1 MMKFVAGIRAFFLKK
16 DGGKEVID
24 KKKLWG
30 VVVATVGIGVFT
42 IIFSE
47 AGGDSSV
54 VVNATEPIKAGSF
67 ETAQASLPISQKV
80 SRLLQA
86 SEQRVL
92 VSKPRQAKPAPKRTL
107 KIQYKAPQ
115 VIKRKGVDSFTNKLP
130 IGANLIGKLLTAVDT
145 RESEQLYKVLLPYG
159 GKGKHGEGIPKNSI
173 LFGTINYPNKG
184 RKVFMQFSKALL
196 PDGKEVEL
204 KAQALS
210 AKDYSPGLVGKLH
223 SGAVARVASTLGLT
237 MVSAFTD
244 TLTEKQVLGS
254 EGQITPK
261 ATTKNALYQ
270 GIAKASEVEAQRQMA
285 ELGNV
290 QEYVTIPAG
299 QELIVNLLSTYRGG
313 ARKRQTS
320 LMSGANDE

>member
-1 MMKFVAGIRAFFLKK
+1 MKFVARIRSFFLKK

-24 KKKLWG
+24 KKRFW
-30 VVVATVGIGVFT
+30 VAVVAVVGVGVFT
-42 IIFSE
+42 IIYSE

-54 VVNATEPIKAGSF
+54 VVNATAPIKAGSF
-67 ETAQASLPISQKV
+67 ETAQASLPVSQKV
-80 SRLLQA
+80 SGLLQA

-92 VSKPRQAKPAPKRTL
+92 ASKPRQTKPAPKRNL

-115 VIKRKGVDSFTNKLP
+115 VIERKGVDSFTSKLP
-130 IGANLIGKLLTAVDT
+130 IGSNLIGKLLTAVDT
-145 RESEQLYKVLLPYG
+145 RETEQLYKVLLPYG
-159 GKGKHGEGIPKNSI
+159 GKGIPKNTI
-173 LFGTINYPNKG
+173 LFGTITYPNKG

-204 KAQALS
+204 KAQVLS

-254 EGQITPK
+254 EGQVTPK

-270 GIAKASEVEAQRQMA
+270 GIAKSSEVEAQRQMA

>member
-1 MMKFVAGIRAFFLKK
+1 MKFITRLRAFFLKK

-24 KKKLWG
+24 KKRFWG
-30 VVVATVGIGVFT
+30 VVVAAVGIGVFT

-47 AGGDSSV
+47 ASGDSSV
-54 VVNATEPIKAGSF
+54 VVNATEPIETGNF
-67 ETAQASLPISQKV
+67 ETAQVSLLVSQKV
-80 SRLLQA
+80 SGMLKA

-92 VSKPRQAKPAPKRTL
+92 ASKPRQAKPMPKRTM

-115 VIKRKGVDSFTNKLP
+115 VIERKGADSFTSKLP

-196 PDGKEVEL
+196 PDGREVEL

-210 AKDYSPGLVGKLH
+210 AKDYSPGIEGKLH
-223 SGAVARVASTLGLT
+223 SGTATRVASTLGLT

-244 TLTEKQVLGS
+244 TLTEKQVLS
-254 EGQITPK
+254 AEGAVIPK
-261 ATTKNALYQ
+261 ATAKNALYQ
-270 GIAKASEVEAQRQMA
+270 GIAKASEAEAQRQAA

-290 QEYVTIPAG
+290 QEYITIPAG
-299 QELIVNLLSTYRGG
+299 REMIINLLATYRGE
-313 ARKRQTS
+313 Q
-320 LMSGANDE
+320 